1 MFYDLHIHSGLSP
14 CADDDMSPQNIIRM
28 AKINGLDLIAVTDHN
43 SLKQQR
49 IIARVAREHGLKIW
63 YGVELQSKEEVHCLA
78 YFKTLKQADEMQNW
92 IESYQEPT
100 PNNVEYFGNQFLYD
114 NNDEVLVQ
122 DSVALILSLKASL
135 KACVETIH
143 SLHGKVV
150 LAHIYGRQNG
160 IVEQLGFIPPDLKI
174 DGVELSRMEDLAR
187 FRKEYP
193 KYKLLPCFF
202 NSDAHCLQNI
212 HEAEHSLSK
221 TEIQSF
227 WRN

>member
-28 AKINGLDLIAVTDHN
+28 AKINGLELVAVTDHN
-43 SLKQQR
+43 SLKQQM
-49 IIARVAREHGLKIW
+49 ILAQVAREHGLKIW

-78 YFKTLKQADEMQNW
+78 YFKNLKHASGMQRW
-92 IESYQEPT
+92 IESVQEPT
-100 PNNVEYFGNQFLYD
+100 PNNADYFGNQFLYD
-114 NNDEVLVQ
+114 TSDEVLVQ
-122 DSVALILSLKASL
+122 ENVALILSLKASL
-135 KACVETIH
+135 KACVEAIH
-143 SLHGKVV
+143 AQHGKVV

-174 DGVELSRMEDLAR
+174 DGIELSKSEDLAR

-193 KYKLLPCFF
+193 KYRHLPCFF

-212 HEAEHSLSK
+212 HEATYSLSK